1 MVGGVGNLA
10 VRIAAALLCVPPE
23 SIIPLIMMA
32 PLPASPSEMKHR
44 EVIDDTLQ
52 SAWNKGDGF
61 VAPAEEEEFVD
72 SIGRSVKDGLL
83 LQDQSAADIL
93 GILGVAGVTDEV
105 KTSVGG
111 ETDDVLIP
119 ARPSTYGE
127 ITSLGARQLF
137 HGMGMKA
144 SQKAANTLS
153 RNDIVFYDLGSG
165 AGRLTVQSYLELPR
179 IAKAV
184 GIELAPTRHS
194 AAVQAWERLVAS
206 GEARRVRSMGLRE
219 TKRKNDEG
227 SAELKLHQGD
237 LFSLDIS
244 DATHIYASSL
254 CFTDGMMAKLATKL
268 NTEAPILQSVASLK
282 QFPPGSL
289 FGIGTPYSELVEMSW
304 TKTQGQGC
312 SVYFYKREI

>member
-1 MVGGVGNLA
+1 MIGGVANLA

-23 SIIPLIMMA
+23 SIVPPIMLA
-32 PLPASPSEMKHR
+32 PLPMSPTEMRHR
-44 EVIDDTLQ
+44 EVIDETLLA
-52 SAWNKGDGF
+52 AWNKGDGF

-72 SIGRSVKDGLL
+72 SIGRSVKDGLM

-93 GILGVAGVTDEV
+93 GILGVAGVINEDEYSALG
-105 KTSVGG
+105 KADTYIS
-111 ETDDVLIP
+111 

-144 SQKAANTLS
+144 TLRDFETQS
-153 RNDIVFYDLGSG
+153 SNDIVFYDLGSG
-165 AGRLTVQSYLELPR
+165 AGRLTVQSYLELSR
-179 IAKAV
+179 LVKAV
-184 GIELAPTRHS
+184 GVELAPTRHS

-206 GEARRVRSMGLRE
+206 GEAKRVRRMGLR
-219 TKRKNDEG
+219 KNENKDDKGCAQLEI
-227 SAELKLHQGD
+227 HQGD
-237 LFSLDIS
+237 LFSLNIS

-254 CFTDGMMAKLATKL
+254 CFTDGMMAKLAAKL
-268 NTEAPILQSVASLK
+268 SSEAPKLQSVASLK
-282 QFPPGSL
+282 HFPPGTL

-312 SVYFYKREI
+312 SVYFYKRKV